1 MKTPEIFHALG
12 AAGAVSA
19 VGAILLILA
28 IPASAADV
36 PQFPNVDADGVILDG
51 HDPVAFFTEGRPVK
65 GSEGIRSAYRGA
77 TYLFSS
83 QKNRATFDAEPA
95 KYEPQF
101 GAWCAYAVSQGR
113 TAPIQV
119 ETWSIVEGRLV
130 LQHNA
135 KAVRLWEADP
145 VGLLHLADRY
155 WPAVVENGGR
165 QIEVEKAD

>member
-1 MKTPEIFHALG
+1 MRFPDPLSTLG
-12 AAGAVSA
+12 VVATASA
-19 VGAILLILA
+19 VVAVLLILA
-28 IPASAADV
+28 LPAAGADV
-36 PQFPNVDADGVILDG
+36 PQLPNVDENGVILDG

-65 GSEGIRSAYRGA
+65 GSAGLRSTYRGA
-77 TYLFSS
+77 IYQFAS
-83 QKNRATFDAEPA
+83 QRNRETFDADPA

-101 GAWCAYAVSQGR
+101 GGWCAYAVSQGR

-145 VGLLHLADRY
+145 VKFLHLADRY
-155 WPAVVENGGR
+155 WPAVVANGGR
-165 QIEVEKAD
+165 QIDVEAE